1 MSTVDTVAMV
11 EHAAN
16 SGGGGGGLFDIDPG
30 LTIWTWIVFGIVF
43 FILSKFAWKP
53 MMDSIQSREKVLTD
67 AVENARKTKEE
78 LENIALR
85 QEQILKETQEQSR
98 LIMEQG
104 RKAADA
110 TAREILERAQ
120 KESKLLMERAKEQI
134 ESEKQRAVTEIREQT
149 VDLILQTTEKLISDV
164 LDKDKHRMIIRK
176 HLEDL

>member
-11 EHAAN
+11 EHSAN

-30 LTIWTWIVFGIVF
+30 LTIWTWIIFGIVF

-110 TAREILERAQ
+110 TARDILERAQ